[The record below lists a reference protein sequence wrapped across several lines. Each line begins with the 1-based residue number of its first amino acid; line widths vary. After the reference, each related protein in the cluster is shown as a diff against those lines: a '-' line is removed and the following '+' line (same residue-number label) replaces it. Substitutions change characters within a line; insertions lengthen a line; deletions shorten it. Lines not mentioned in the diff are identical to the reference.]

1 MVKGLDTFQ
10 KYFADYEEQYVLIGG
25 AACDI
30 LFESNE
36 VNFRATRDLDMVLIV
51 EALTPEFGEKFWR
64 FIVDGKYR
72 NKATNGSNPQ
82 FYRFNKPEDD
92 NFPKMIELF
101 CRSDF
106 KLKDA
111 KGITPIYIDDEV
123 SSLSAILLNDDYY
136 KALLDGKEVRK
147 GLSVLRPEYIILF
160 KAKAYLDLQK
170 RKDLGEKV
178 DSSDIKKH
186 KKDVLRIA
194 SELMLEKVEE
204 LPTAVDADIHSFIDL
219 LEQEPFDQNSLK
231 RYGLKNEDI
240 VELLSKYSDKKCVCY
255 TVDLSVRNSNV
266 KCSRNVATADC
277 FAKGNSI

>member
-36 VNFRATRDLDMVLIV
+36 VNFRATRDLD
-51 EALTPEFGEKFWR
+51 
-64 FIVDGKYR
+64 
-72 NKATNGSNPQ
+72 
-82 FYRFNKPEDD
+82 YRFDKPEDD

-111 KGITPIYIDDEV
+111 KGITPIHIDDEV

-136 KALLDGKEVRK
+136 KALLNGKEVRK

-160 KAKAYLDLQK
+160 KAKAYLDLKKQ
-170 RKDLGEKV
+170 KDLGERV

-231 RYGLKNEDI
+231 RYGLKNENI
-240 VELLSKYSDKKCVCY
+240 MELLKKVF
-255 TVDLSVRNSNV
+255 VL
-266 KCSRNVATADC
+266 K
-277 FAKGNSI
+277 

>member
-51 EALTPEFGEKFWR
+51 EALTPEFGEKFWK

-82 FYRFNKPEDD
+82 
-92 NFPKMIELF
+92 L
-101 CRSDF
+101 
-106 KLKDA
+106 
-111 KGITPIYIDDEV
+111 
-123 SSLSAILLNDDYY
+123 
-136 KALLDGKEVRK
+136 RK

-160 KAKAYLDLQK
+160 KAKAYLDMQK

-194 SELMLEKVEE
+194 SELMLEKVED

-231 RYGLKNEDI
+231 IYGLKNENV
-240 VELLSKYSDKKCVCY
+240 VELLKQV
-255 TVDLSVRNSNV
+255 
-266 KCSRNVATADC
+266 
-277 FAKGNSI
+277 FG